1 MWNTSDRHHA
11 LCETDLV
18 ETRDKV
24 FLLSMDELKW
34 FEEANV
40 SLLAEPT
47 EQAVEQDETY
57 WYRDYCLG
65 FGTQYHMWW
74 LREPVEGSSS
84 QCYLVGN
91 GYQEE
96 NIYTWETGVESF
108 GIRPAVTVDLT
119 KDCIRMEM
127 P

>member
-1 MWNTSDRHHA
+1 M
-11 LCETDLV
+11 CETDLV

-57 WYRDYCLG
+57 WYRDY
-65 FGTQYHMWW
+65 
-74 LREPVEGSSS
+74 
-84 QCYLVGN
+84 
-91 GYQEE
+91 
-96 NIYTWETGVESF
+96 
-108 GIRPAVTVDLT
+108 
-119 KDCIRMEM
+119 
-127 P
+127 